1 MTEDQAKDLLRNNLK
16 FSDYEINQLEIFRI
30 LLLDYN
36 ARYNLISKSTE
47 KTIWSRHILDSA
59 QIMNFFNL
67 NIKSNLV
74 DLGSGA
80 GFPGMIIAL
89 FNKNPKFHVKLYE
102 KSPIKRDF
110 LNKVKENLKIT
121 VDIAENV
128 YNDVIDSDI
137 IVCRAFKKNE
147 QIIKISRET
156 MKKPQKII
164 ILKGKNAQE
173 EINSISL
180 DRNYSY
186 KLEQSITDDDSKIL
200 IITVEK

>member
-110 LNKVKENLKIT
+110 LNK
-121 VDIAENV
+121 
-128 YNDVIDSDI
+128 
-137 IVCRAFKKNE
+137 
-147 QIIKISRET
+147 
-156 MKKPQKII
+156 
-164 ILKGKNAQE
+164 GK
-173 EINSISL
+173 S
-180 DRNYSY
+180 
-186 KLEQSITDDDSKIL
+186 
-200 IITVEK
+200 

>member
-137 IVCRAFKKNE
+137 IVCRAFKKIE

-156 MKKPQKII
+156 MKKPHKII

-200 IITVEK
+200 IINVEK